1 LKARVNS
8 FLAMPVAPY
17 TPYYKQKSGG
27 HPLLGVFANQF
38 AVHQYFSTGG

>member
-1 LKARVNS
+1 LKARENS

-27 HPLLGVFANQF
+27 RPLLGVFGNQF
-38 AVHQYFSTGG
+38 VVRRYFSTGG